1 VSPFGRRRADGV
13 CYFFGGQITNVE
25 WDCAG
30 CTLLLCTIESGLHD
44 SNEYADALHLV
55 DRGADPH
62 RVAADAMTLS
72 KMLTA
77 QLGRHPPQAFTQL
90 WAQGHGIVSESE

>member
-1 VSPFGRRRADGV
+1 MRNSFRGILDRGV
-13 CYFFGGQITNVE
+13 DINAVVPETAP
-25 WDCAG
+25 DCAG